1 MQYVLSAYYC
11 CVEWTLGCL
20 RLNSLE
26 HQFSRVG
33 CYIRDSKDG
42 SGTNGS
48 QTLTQFD
55 NLRRNFQY
63 EPRSRSLT
71 GPIFNLRSV
80 LTGNTFTSL
89 VVEQVN
95 RTKELFRNQANQKQ
109 PTGNVVHIEN
119 YALKCFQLSV

>member
-55 NLRRNFQY
+55 NLAVEADVKLPHGEGELAEWY
-63 EPRSRSLT
+63 
-71 GPIFNLRSV
+71 
-80 LTGNTFTSL
+80 
-89 VVEQVN
+89 VVGLQCNMARVRIPVES
-95 RTKELFRNQANQKQ
+95 K
-109 PTGNVVHIEN
+109 II
-119 YALKCFQLSV
+119 